1 MNQLVVHS
9 LVKLALLHLQEAVQ
23 ALSAMRVLLVS
34 IYLDLHVYYALLES
48 LATYLEALVKVED
61 VLYLALSESSAM

>member
-1 MNQLVVHS
+1 M
-9 LVKLALLHLQEAVQ
+9 ALLHLQEAVQ
-23 ALSAMRVLLVS
+23 SLSAMRVMLVS
-34 IYLDLHVYYALLES
+34 IYLNLLVYYALLES

>member
-1 MNQLVVHS
+1 MQM
-9 LVKLALLHLQEAVQ
+9 ALLHLQEAVQ
-23 ALSAMRVLLVS
+23 SLSAMRVMLVS
-34 IYLDLHVYYALLES
+34 IYLNLLVYYALLES